1 MLKGVINKLPWW
13 MSRITGYEIRKT
25 LTEDVTLEEG

>member
-1 MLKGVINKLPWW
+1 MFKGAINKLPWL

-25 LTEDVTLEEG
+25 LTEDVRLEEG